1 MAARAPRSTIDA
13 SLHELDSPH
22 DRPDAW
28 MSARPSRTRG
38 ALRVVLGLL
47 VALALAA
54 GCAALGPA
62 PATAQ
67 SRNSV
72 VAYLDGAERQAESA
86 DQEREIV
93 RALEDLR
100 SLSPA
105 VLAERRYAD
114 YTMAPARW
122 TLAELVTKY
131 FVPRSRMTIDA
142 ARFYADASD
151 PRAIAVIDAQLAAV
165 REHRQAARTP

>member
-1 MAARAPRSTIDA
+1 
-13 SLHELDSPH
+13 
-22 DRPDAW
+22 
-28 MSARPSRTRG
+28 MSAPPSPARG
-38 ALRVVLGLL
+38 SLRVVLGLL

-54 GCAALGPA
+54 GCAAMGPA
-62 PATAQ
+62 PDPASA
-67 SRNSV
+67 RNSV

-105 VLAERRYAD
+105 ALAERRYAD
-114 YTMAPARW
+114 YAMAPARW

-131 FVPRSRMTIDA
+131 FVPRSRMVVEP

-165 REHRQAARTP
+165 REHRQALPTP